1 MLVAMSDCRGTEVK
15 EEESEKGEK
24 MHLGSAISCH
34 SLGEKSGKTLRK
46 YEGGRR
52 RSLQVCK

>member
-1 MLVAMSDCRGTEVK
+1 MLLAMLGCRDTKVE

-52 RSLQVCK
+52 RSLGVCK

>member
-1 MLVAMSDCRGTEVK
+1 MLLAMLGCRHTKVE

-52 RSLQVCK
+52 RSLEVCK